1 MLIIRSEMK
10 VLIVDDNKNN
20 RMILNLL
27 LEDYQEKNS
36 DVKFDISEAEDG
48 AIALENVKSNNYDL
62 IFMDIMMPNMD
73 GISATTAIRRIDK
86 KAMIIAV
93 SAIDDDERKKVILNN
108 GAEDYIP
115 KPVNGDIFSVRLH
128 SYLKLIQARQTTIS
142 APKKS
147 LNLFTKD
154 IYPYH
159 LHFHGENE
167 DMISSFW
174 EYYLLNNTPYDGI
187 SDMVRFIYDMA
198 LSALEKDSVVN
209 IYEENSD
216 DYMYI
221 TLETQTSLDPDAIM
235 HYADKNNFMDNYKLE
250 GKRLSTML
258 SKEKVVN
265 FIERSNIERRTESDR
280 RNSSDNKIKDDLNIE
295 TPTVKLESNVT
306 IENQVFDILEPEDF
320 QDFKEYISKL
330 NSLLLIL
337 GSNIEEHEVDEM
349 VITLLQ
355 VSKTASSYNDLYTIG
370 SVLGN
375 LGAAINNNKAVF
387 MEKSSELGPLAIA
400 FGGDLS
406 QWFKSLF
413 IEGAPSIDF
422 LDDSITSDAKMI
434 ESFIVPQS
442 DEDEDT
448 ADVDDI
454 FDF

>member
-1 MLIIRSEMK
+1 MK

-27 LEDYQEKNS
+27 LEDYQENNS
-36 DVKFDISEAEDG
+36 GVKFDISEAEDG
-48 AIALENVKSNNYDL
+48 EIALESVKNNSYDL

-73 GISATTAIRRIDK
+73 GISATTAIRRINK
-86 KAMIIAV
+86 KSMIIAV
-93 SAIDDDERKKVILNN
+93 SAVDDDERKRVILNN
-108 GAEDYIP
+108 GAEDYIS
-115 KPVNGDIFSVRLH
+115 KPVNGDIFTVRLQ
-128 SYLKLIQARQTTIS
+128 SYLKLIQARHTTVA

-159 LHFHGENE
+159 LHFNGENE

-198 LSALEKDSVVN
+198 LVALGMDSSVD
-209 IYEENSD
+209 IYEENTD
-216 DYMYI
+216 EHMYI
-221 TLETQTSLDPDAIM
+221 TLETQTPLDPDTIM
-235 HYADKNNFMDNYKLE
+235 HYGDKNNLMDNYKLE
-250 GKRLSTML
+250 GKKLSTKL

-265 FIERSNIERRTESDR
+265 FIDRSNVERRSESDR
-280 RNSSDNKIKDDLNIE
+280 RVVTSENKIADEPKVE
-295 TPTVKLESNVT
+295 TQTIKSEPDAV
-306 IENQVFDILEPEDF
+306 IENQIFDILESEDF
-320 QDFKEYISKL
+320 EDFKEYISKL

-337 GSNIEEHEVDEM
+337 GSSVEEYEVDEM
-349 VITLLQ
+349 VMTLLQ
-355 VSKTASSYNDLYTIG
+355 LSKTVSSYNDLYTIG
-370 SVLGN
+370 SCLGH
-375 LGAAINNNKAVF
+375 LGSDINNNKAVF
-387 MEKSSELGPLAIA
+387 IEKSSELGPLAIA

-422 LDDSITSDAKMI
+422 LDDSIVSNAKMI
-434 ESFIVPQS
+434 ENFINPQAEELEES
-442 DEDEDT
+442 G
-448 ADVDDI
+448 DVDDI